1 MDAFR
6 LFLELIFAIALLVN
20 IGIESYELCSLCEPC
35 ATTAKDRWKWF
46 LYFNSIWNYFDVIN
60 LVVQLVTVV
69 IWVDYNFRYNHLFSP
84 HLSYNIYQPVA
95 LPDNPDMVG
104 NWFKSNE
111 TTLTKL
117 VNDVETVDALTKS
130 MDTYFALHGFSYVL
144 MLFRSLKVMGFQ
156 QRLALVTDTL
166 FQAAP
171 DLFHFFVVSIV
182 VVLAYAFMAYV
193 YLGHHAEIFSTY
205 TDSVISCLMI
215 FLGEVDALAYVDQD
229 DYAGQL
235 WFWSY
240 IVISCLILLNI
251 LLAILV
257 DSYAVIKEKMMEES
271 TPLPSELYNILNG
284 VHGGPLSFDYRNR
297 KKIEKLIATQHR
309 WVLLREKFQS
319 GNLTASKLQKLLAA
333 NTHTKDTLRDKMHK
347 LNRVTAVQVPCKNPV
362 NGEEEGEG
370 IGEDLPP
377 ITHYLS
383 KVTLMEVLKKGRVD
397 LDDIEN
403 ILRKKVA
410 SLVKNQASMFPKHRR
425 DFVRGLREFLPKN
438 EQTVKETGGGG
449 GRRRVG
455 GWMTSGTG
463 AADTKKD
470 TAATADVESNDNEDI
485 RKANRDLEAKTILKY
500 YSELV
505 KPNK

>member
-1 MDAFR
+1 MAFFFQCSGPVHG
-6 LFLELIFAIALLVN
+6 LPCVGELASEQEKKENNTSSSSNMLASDIPPYN
-20 IGIESYELCSLCEPC
+20 K
-35 ATTAKDRWKWF
+35 TTA
-46 LYFNSIWNYFDVIN
+46 
-60 LVVQLVTVV
+60 
-69 IWVDYNFRYNHLFSP
+69 
-84 HLSYNIYQPVA
+84 A
-95 LPDNPDMVG
+95 
-104 NWFKSNE
+104 
-111 TTLTKL
+111 
-117 VNDVETVDALTKS
+117 
-130 MDTYFALHGFSYVL
+130 
-144 MLFRSLKVMGFQ
+144 
-156 QRLALVTDTL
+156 
-166 FQAAP
+166 
-171 DLFHFFVVSIV
+171 
-182 VVLAYAFMAYV
+182 
-193 YLGHHAEIFSTY
+193 
-205 TDSVISCLMI
+205 
-215 FLGEVDALAYVDQD
+215 
-229 DYAGQL
+229 
-235 WFWSY
+235 
-240 IVISCLILLNI
+240 
-251 LLAILV
+251 
-257 DSYAVIKEKMMEES
+257 
-271 TPLPSELYNILNG
+271 
-284 VHGGPLSFDYRNR
+284 
-297 KKIEKLIATQHR
+297 
-309 WVLLREKFQS
+309 
-319 GNLTASKLQKLLAA
+319 
-333 NTHTKDTLRDKMHK
+333 HTKITLRDKMHK

-425 DFVRGLREFLPKN
+425 GFVRGLREFLPKN

-470 TAATADVESNDNEDI
+470 TAATADVESNDNEDTCI